1 MPGNRRRAI
10 PHPERLKVWVRS
22 GGRCAICGRY
32 LMEGALAHLEVT
44 LGELAHIVG
53 QQKTEGSPRGEH
65 ELPEAERDKAEN
77 LMLLCAG
84 EHDEVDRTGS
94 VDVLTVERLRKIK
107 NDHEAWVFRMT
118 GLERNR
124 GTAVLRMIGMVRG
137 NAVELSRPTA
147 SDAVLRSDDRFPDF
161 PLSYEQYGFEIDLR
175 HVAHEGTEGYWAA
188 ARAVIDENIEHKL
201 KEGVRRDSVRHL
213 SVFGFAR
220 LPLLVYLGNRL
231 DDTYEVAVYQR
242 HRSTDSWAW
251 PDNSDPVEFGV
262 ETYPATSAGSTD
274 AVLVLNVSGTI
285 QASELPADVSTLRRF
300 VLSPTGQ
307 TPGVDVIRS
316 PAALESFSQRIRELL
331 SELEVIDK
339 QMPALHVFAALPL
352 SAAVALG
359 RARDPHVHAPFVVY
373 DRADGAYRP
382 ALEIS

>member
-1 MPGNRRRAI
+1 MAVSRRKTI
-10 PHPERLKVWVRS
+10 PYTERLKVWVRS

-32 LMEGALAHLEVT
+32 LMEGALTHQEVT

-53 QQKTEGSPRGEH
+53 QQTSEGSPRGGY
-65 ELPEAERDKAEN
+65 ELAEPERDKAQN

-84 EHDEVDRTGS
+84 EHDEIDRAGS

-107 NDHEAWVFRMT
+107 NEHEAWVYRMT

-124 GTAVLRMIGMVRG
+124 GTAVLRMVGSIRG
-137 NAVELSRPTA
+137 NAVELSRPAA

-161 PLSYEQYGFEIDLR
+161 PLSFEQYGFEIDLR
-175 HVAHEGTEGYWAA
+175 HLAQEGTDAYWAA
-188 ARAVIDENIEHKL
+188 AKAVIDENIEHKL
-201 KEGVRRDSVRHL
+201 NEAVRRDSVRHL

-220 LPLLVYLGNRL
+220 LPLLVYLGSRL

-251 PDNSDPVEFGV
+251 PESVDAVEFDV
-262 ETYPATSAGSTD
+262 ETHAATTAGCSD

-285 QASELPADVSTLRRF
+285 HPHELPADVSTLRRF
-300 VLSPTGQ
+300 EMSPTEEI
-307 TPGVDVIRS
+307 PGVDVIRS
-316 PAALESFSQRIRELL
+316 PASLENFSRCVRELL
-331 SELEVIDK
+331 SELEVTDK

-352 SAAVALG
+352 SAAVSLG
-359 RARDPHVHAPFVVY
+359 RARDPHVHPTFVVY
-373 DRADGAYRP
+373 DRTDGSYRP

>member
-1 MPGNRRRAI
+1 MPSKRRKAI
-10 PHPERLKVWVRS
+10 PHLERLKVWVRS

-32 LMEGALAHLEVT
+32 LLEGALAHLEVT

-53 QQKTEGSPRGEH
+53 QQTTEGSPRGEH
-65 ELPEAERDKAEN
+65 ELPEGERDKAEN

-84 EHDEVDRTGS
+84 EHDEVDRAGS

-107 NDHEAWVFRMT
+107 NEHEAWIFRMT

-137 NAVELSRPTA
+137 NAVELSRPAA

-175 HVAHEGTEGYWAA
+175 HVAQEGTDAYWSG
-188 ARAVIDENIEHKL
+188 ARAIIDETIEHKL
-201 KEGVRRDSVRHL
+201 KEAVRRDSIRHL

-220 LPLLVYLGNRL
+220 LPLLVYLGSRL

-242 HRSTDSWAW
+242 HRSTNSWAW
-251 PDNSDPVEFGV
+251 PDDADPVELDV
-262 ETYPATSAGSTD
+262 ETYPASDCSSSD
-274 AVLVLNVSGTI
+274 AVLVLNVAGTI
-285 QASELPADVSTLRRF
+285 QPEELPHEVSTYRRL
-300 VLSPTGQ
+300 VLSPVGK
-307 TPGVDVIRS
+307 TPAVDLISS
-316 PAALESFSQRIRELL
+316 PTALESFSRRVRELL
-331 SELEVIDK
+331 SELEVTDK

-359 RARDPHVHAPFVVY
+359 RARDPHVHPPFVVY
-373 DRADGAYRP
+373 DRADGSYRP